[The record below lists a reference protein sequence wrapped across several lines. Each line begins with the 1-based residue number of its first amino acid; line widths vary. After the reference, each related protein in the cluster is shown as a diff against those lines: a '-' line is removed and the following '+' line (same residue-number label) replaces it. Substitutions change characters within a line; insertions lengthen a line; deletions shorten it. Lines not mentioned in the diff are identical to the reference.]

1 MHYINEKL
9 LPSLFPDGKAKVV
22 SESMTQQWLWKL
34 GYQSVESKKGIYIDG
49 HEWPDVLEYCKK
61 FISHMSSETGLS
73 R

>member
-49 HEWPDVLEYCKK
+49 HE
-61 FISHMSSETGLS
+61 
-73 R
+73 